1 MKKQPKISKEVLALR
16 HSKAYRK
23 AYLDPEFL
31 TSDEL
36 RPVRLQLELQK
47 PEMTLAAYGVKST
60 VVCFG
65 SARILDKEQSS
76 ARVAEMSALLKKN
89 PKDSVI
95 KNKLGSAKRLKA
107 SARYYEVAREFGKLI
122 SKTAIQDRKLVVV
135 TGGGPGIMEAANRG
149 AHEAGEK
156 SIGLNITLEMEQ
168 GPNPYVSP
176 EFCFRFHYFA
186 IRKMH
191 FVMRARA
198 LVVFPGLMGAAVGRF
213 HDAWPAACHHHQFA
227 VLDHFGLRDEPAE
240 VAGHFVISGGGF
252 QPFGRAQLV
261 LYHGI
266 LGMLLLESGH
276 LGHAGGGLLL
286 VQDTGAAETHHGGFN
301 AVLGQRHLGLLQFEL
316 KAHRAQL
323 VAGEEFRVQIG
334 FPVCL
339 RMAES

>member
-1 MKKQPKISKEVLALR
+1 MKKQPRISKEVLALR
-16 HSKAYRK
+16 SSKAYRK

-47 PEMTLAAYGVKST
+47 PEMTLSEYGVKST

-65 SARILDKEQSS
+65 SARILDKKQSS
-76 ARVAEMSALLKKN
+76 ARVAAMTALQKKH
-89 PKDSVI
+89 PRDSVI
-95 KNKLGSAKRLKA
+95 KNKLGSAKRLEA
-107 SARYYEVAREFGKLI
+107 SARYYEVARDFGKLI
-122 SKTAIQDRKLVVV
+122 SRTRIKDRKLVVV

-198 LVVFPGLMGAAVGRF
+198 LVVFPGG
-213 HDAWPAACHHHQFA
+213 
-227 VLDHFGLRDEPAE
+227 FGTMDEMFE
-240 VAGHFVISGGGF
+240 V
-252 QPFGRAQLV
+252 
-261 LYHGI
+261 
-266 LGMLLLESGH
+266 MT
-276 LGHAGGGLLL
+276 L
-286 VQDTGAAETHHGGFN
+286 VQTGKKSRLPIILVGEDYWTDVMNFQNMARWGYISTEDLKLFTFAETGRQIVDQIAEFYKKNPFN
-301 AVLGQRHLGLLQFEL
+301 GNH
-316 KAHRAQL
+316 K
-323 VAGEEFRVQIG
+323 
-334 FPVCL
+334 
-339 RMAES
+339 